1 MFQVFQN
8 ARSSLCFVC
17 LDFVFLKVRLFA
29 ITSVFTP
36 FIPLTVVCR
45 PMLNKYC
52 GVNRLCS
59 FMHFSACCYCGVN
72 RLGSA
77 MHFSAYCRCQ
87 QVVFSHVFQ
96 CSLSLVSTDC
106 VQSCVAM
113 LTVIGV
119 NRLCSVMHFNA
130 YCCWCQQVVFKDT
143 LDVYIEHRLLM
154 EQRAHPDGQDV
165 THDPR
170 NKYPPELM
178 RRL

>member
-17 LDFVFLKVRLFA
+17 VDFVFLKVRLFA
-29 ITSVFTP
+29 ITSSFTP

-45 PMLNKYC
+45 PMLQQILWC
-52 GVNRLCS
+52 QQAV
-59 FMHFSACCYCGVN
+59 FSRAFQC
-72 RLGSA
+72 LLLLW
-77 MHFSAYCRCQ
+77 CQ
-87 QVVFSHVFQ
+87 QVVFCHAFQ
-96 CSLSLVSTDC
+96 CLLSVSTGC

-119 NRLCSVMHFNA
+119 NRLCSVMRCNA
-130 YCCWCQQVVFKDT
+130 YCHWCQQVVFKDT

-165 THDPR
+165 TRDPR